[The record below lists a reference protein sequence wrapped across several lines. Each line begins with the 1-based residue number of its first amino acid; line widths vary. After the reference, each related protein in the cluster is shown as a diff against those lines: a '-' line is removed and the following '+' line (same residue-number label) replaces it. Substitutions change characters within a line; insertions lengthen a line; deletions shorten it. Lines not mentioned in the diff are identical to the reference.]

1 MSDNAFVLQF
11 SELVASFKS
20 RVIAAIPHLVFCLV
34 VVAAGLIVAF
44 LLRAGIRRLVKGLS
58 RLLPARDGRGV
69 EAQDLN
75 SAADWIAG
83 IGFWIV
89 LLFFLTIATEILGL
103 TVLTTW
109 LGGLTTYLPRVL
121 AAVLIGFIGYFVA
134 RAGRDLIVRTTASA
148 GFVYSDALGKA
159 TQSTILLVTLIVA
172 IRQLGIEIQF
182 LTASLL
188 ILLSSLLA
196 GGALAFG
203 LGAKNIMSNILSS
216 YYLQKS
222 YRVGQQIRIGAAEG
236 KILQITPTS
245 VILETEEG
253 RLMIPAKRFSDFTS
267 LALDARA

>member
-1 MSDNAFVLQF
+1 MSDNGFVLEF
-11 SELVASFKS
+11 SQLLASFKT
-20 RVIAAIPHLVFCLV
+20 RVVAAVPHLVFCLFV
-34 VVAAGLIVAF
+34 VVGGLIVAF
-44 LLRAGIRRLVKGLS
+44 LLRAGIRRLVRGLS
-58 RLLPARDGRGV
+58 RVIPARGGRTLD
-69 EAQDLN
+69 ADDLN
-75 SAADWIAG
+75 SAADWISG
-83 IGFWIV
+83 LGFWIV

-121 AAVLIGFIGYFVA
+121 AAVLIGFVGFFVA
-134 RAGRDLIVRTTASA
+134 RAGRDIVVRTSSSA

-203 LGAKNIMSNILSS
+203 LGAKPIMSNILSS
-216 YYLQKS
+216 YYLQKA
-222 YRVGQQIRIGAAEG
+222 YRIGQQIRIGSAEG
-236 KILQITPTS
+236 KIVQITPTS

-253 RLMIPAKRFSDFTS
+253 RLMIPAKKFSDLTS
-267 LALDARA
+267 LALDARL